1 MRGHGWQDVRR
12 NRVTGGEQRMIGK
25 PRKRI
30 LLRGEWG

>member
-12 NRVTGGEQRMIGK
+12 NGVTGEQRMIGK